1 MTDVAD
7 VEPAEALVDEKEDSD
22 EVGEGARSLRKA
34 AVKSRSSRR
43 LWSLTRSS
51 GPRRSRSGS
60 ARFRTSS
67 TSSIRCIASSINLR
81 SSSLASGMIILRSSS
96 RPRSS

>member
-1 MTDVAD
+1 MFCQRGLVRSEVEGRSRGWFWGWTSGARMVCCGVGVSTRVVTEVAD

-43 LWSLTRSS
+43 L
-51 GPRRSRSGS
+51 
-60 ARFRTSS
+60 
-67 TSSIRCIASSINLR
+67 
-81 SSSLASGMIILRSSS
+81 
-96 RPRSS
+96 